1 MGSTHLHMHYAYAYH
16 MHILH
21 APHRATC
28 PHIYPPSPTAA
39 RPCVRG
45 IAGLLAHM
53 MFGAVILGL
62 TTPLRVC
69 TVSTCGRNGGQAF
82 CDAVQTLSAGTELQ
96 VTASG
101 CMSRCRGIVVAGG
114 HLKGTTS
121 LNLQLSKDDAVSTLQ
136 SAVSFLD
143 EAGVPTTALASSLVA
158 KARGDEAMQAGDYA
172 AAASS
177 YTEAIESPVAAELQ
191 AEMAAEGA
199 AALEPPVFRLA
210 GRAAAAE
217 EERVTPRRVRWL
229 YEALVGHCLSR
240 LAMWHVGNAASTADA
255 SLANAALS
263 DACDATL
270 VCALAGGGWYRR
282 RDAAHASGNSAAAE
296 EATAGLTKL
305 GYALD
310 VRCGGRSRPPESALG
325 PVTSTA
331 LEWLASG

>member
-1 MGSTHLHMHYAYAYH
+1 
-16 MHILH
+16 
-21 APHRATC
+21 
-28 PHIYPPSPTAA
+28 
-39 RPCVRG
+39 
-45 IAGLLAHM
+45 
-53 MFGAVILGL
+53 MFGAAILGL

-82 CDAVQTLSAGTELQ
+82 CDAVRTLSAGTELQ

-143 EAGVPTTALASSLVA
+143 EAGVPTTALAGALVA

-177 YTEAIESPVAAELQ
+177 YAEAIESPVAAELQ

-199 AALEPPVFRLA
+199 AAAEMAALAPPVFRLA
-210 GRAAAAE
+210 GRAAAQE

-229 YEALVGHCLSR
+229 YEALVGRCLSR
-240 LAMWHVGNAASTADA
+240 LAMWHVGNAASAADA
-255 SLANAALS
+255 SLADAALS

-282 RDAAHASGNSAAAE
+282 RDAAQASGNSAAAE

-310 VRCGGRSRPPESALG
+310 VRCNGGRSRPRWVSPRPCREQGPGLRVVRLG
-325 PVTSTA
+325 LVASPGGLCHGSSQR
-331 LEWLASG
+331 LAAGCDDRWQPLATTGL